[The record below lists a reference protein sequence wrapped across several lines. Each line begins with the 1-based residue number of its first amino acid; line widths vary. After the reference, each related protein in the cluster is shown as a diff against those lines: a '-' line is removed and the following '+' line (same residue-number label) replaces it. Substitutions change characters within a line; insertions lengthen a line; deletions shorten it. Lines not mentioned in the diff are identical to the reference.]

1 MKYGKPGRAQRP
13 PFFIAIIILMMIGFN
28 FGCSSTEKKTP
39 SADPT
44 DKNYIG
50 PYPKPYKVLGK
61 WYQPLPHAKGFKE
74 TGLASWYGEDF
85 HGKPTASGEIYDM
98 HKISAAHKTLPLGT
112 YVRVINFDNNRTI
125 DVRINDRG
133 PFVDGRVIDLSY
145 AAAKKLR
152 IIGPGTAQ
160 VKIIALG
167 AAQKTDTEFGKVRT
181 YTPVNYYRGK
191 FRIQVAAFK
200 EKSNAERLLQNLEK
214 SYKYT
219 TLSTFHSHDTG
230 ETLYRVLVGKCH
242 NLETAEKYRMVLESH
257 GFKKAFI
264 IAE

>member
-1 MKYGKPGRAQRP
+1 MIVVLA
-13 PFFIAIIILMMIGFN
+13 FMMMVSN
-28 FGCSSTEKKTP
+28 FGCSSSGPKSTSTD
-39 SADPT
+39 DPT
-44 DKNYIG
+44 DENYIG

-61 WYQPLPHAKGFKE
+61 WYQPLPHAKGFKQ
-74 TGLASWYGEDF
+74 TGLASWYGKDF

-112 YVRVINFDNNRTI
+112 FVRVINFDNSRKL

-133 PFVDGRVIDLSY
+133 PFVDGRIIDLSY

-152 IIGPGTAQ
+152 IIGPGTAK
-160 VKIIALG
+160 VKIVALG
-167 AAQKTDTEFGKVRT
+167 TATKTDTEFGKVRT

-191 FRIQVAAFK
+191 FRIQVGAFAEK
-200 EKSNAERLLQNLEK
+200 ENAERFKQKLEK

-219 TLSTFHSHDTG
+219 TLSTYHSHDTG
-230 ETLYRVLVGKCH
+230 ETLYRVLVGKCYD
-242 NLETAEKYRMVLESH
+242 LETAEKYRMILESH
-257 GFKKAFI
+257 GYKQSFI